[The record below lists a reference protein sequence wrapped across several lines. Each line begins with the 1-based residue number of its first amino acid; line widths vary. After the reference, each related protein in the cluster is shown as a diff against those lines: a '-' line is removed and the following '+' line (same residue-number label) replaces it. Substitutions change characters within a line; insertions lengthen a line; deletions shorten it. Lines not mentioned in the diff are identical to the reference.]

1 MTSADIVTLVAV
13 PGEASDT
20 DAPEQLSDDDRVP
33 LIVMRN
39 RFGSKPSV
47 TQTGPT
53 TKCTGLPQTARHAG
67 AGGRATALLEP
78 RRLRQRCA
86 DCVGPTDIIFDVGPL
101 LLALPMMVAVKQPV
115 TIVFHTPGRFLQG
128 VGG

>member
-1 MTSADIVTLVAV
+1 MTSAHIVTLVAV

-20 DAPEQLSDDDRVP
+20 DTPEQLSDDDRVP
-33 LIVMRN
+33 LIVIRN

-53 TKCTGLPQTARHAG
+53 TKCTGLPQTARHVVPAEG
-67 AGGRATALLEP
+67 PPLFSNRDGRGSDVPIALG
-78 RRLRQRCA
+78 QRIVSLML
-86 DCVGPTDIIFDVGPL
+86 DLL

>member
-1 MTSADIVTLVAV
+1 VTSAHIVTLVAV

-33 LIVMRN
+33 LIVIRN

-47 TQTGPT
+47 TQTGAHDQVHRFAAKRPGML
-53 TKCTGLPQTARHAG
+53 CRRPPLFSNRD
-67 AGGRATALLEP
+67 GRGSDVPIALG
-78 RRLRQRCA
+78 QRIVSLML
-86 DCVGPTDIIFDVGPL
+86 DLL

>member
-1 MTSADIVTLVAV
+1 MTSAHMVTLVAV
-13 PGEASDT
+13 PGEASDA

-33 LIVMRN
+33 LIVIRN
-39 RFGSKPSV
+39 RFGCKPSV
-47 TQTGPT
+47 TQTGRT
-53 TKCTGLPQTARHAG
+53 TKCTGLPQTARAG
-67 AGGRATALLEP
+67 AGGMATALLEP

-101 LLALPMMVAVKQPV
+101 LLALPMMVVVKQPV